1 MRTAS
6 RALAFASR
14 WFDEATVRRVFEPLV
29 ADWQREWQEAS
40 GAHRRSVRVRG
51 FAAFVC
57 AVLVSSPRI
66 LHERTPPPVSNR
78 IVTRIARL
86 APVVAVL
93 QTAPF
98 AWQADLSIAA
108 LLFLVPSGLAVAF
121 PFAMLGAVDAIR
133 RDHALPPHV
142 ERTTVAKLAVIAVLF
157 MLVFGGFVVPA
168 ANQAFRLDMY
178 QRALRTQGSDAA
190 RTAWI
195 QASRY
200 APPRGVRELNSYQL
214 LTDHGFDDGRT
225 YLQAQV
231 WRELSNRASF
241 VVLPLLLL
249 WLRWRMLDRSPGRW
263 LPLPARVIAIAAFA
277 GYGFFWN
284 IGEAWSAHMVVAV
297 LLSFDS
303 WWVARQSAVA

>member
-51 FAAFVC
+51 FVAFVC
-57 AVLVSSPRI
+57 AVFVSSPRV
-66 LHERTPPPVSNR
+66 LHQPLPATVSNR
-78 IVTRIARL
+78 IVTRITRFAL
-86 APVVAVL
+86 VVAVL
-93 QTAPF
+93 QTVPF
-98 AWQADLSIAA
+98 AWQANLSIAA

-121 PFAMLGAVDAIR
+121 PFAMIGAVDAIR
-133 RDHALPPHV
+133 RDHTLLPHI
-142 ERTTVAKLAVIAVLF
+142 ERSAVSKLAIAAVLF
-157 MLVFGGFVVPA
+157 MVVLGSFVVPA
-168 ANQAFRLDMY
+168 ANQVFRSDMY
-178 QRALRTQGSDAA
+178 QRALRTQGTDAA

-200 APPRGVRELNSYQL
+200 APPRGVRELTSYEL
-214 LTDHGFDDGRT
+214 LTDHGFDDDRR
-225 YLQAQV
+225 YLQAHIWQ
-231 WRELSNRASF
+231 ELSNRASA
-241 VVLPLLLL
+241 VVLPVLLL

-263 LPLPARVIAIAAFA
+263 LPLPAPVIAIAAFA
-277 GYGFFWN
+277 GYGFAWN
-284 IGEAWSAHMVVAV
+284 FGEAWSVHMVVAV

-303 WWVARQSAVA
+303 WWVARQNAVA